1 MKIVKLSLQYL
12 SHPKSPGPAAFVIE
26 ASVKIMNARQY
37 TFQVLLQTFNGST
50 IHWFIIFCIPIITIE
65 HQIHGCGPDCQARPC
80 KNNEDVQ
87 KKKRVNV
94 T

>member
-50 IHWFIIFCIPIITIE
+50 IH
-65 HQIHGCGPDCQARPC
+65 
-80 KNNEDVQ
+80 
-87 KKKRVNV
+87 
-94 T
+94 